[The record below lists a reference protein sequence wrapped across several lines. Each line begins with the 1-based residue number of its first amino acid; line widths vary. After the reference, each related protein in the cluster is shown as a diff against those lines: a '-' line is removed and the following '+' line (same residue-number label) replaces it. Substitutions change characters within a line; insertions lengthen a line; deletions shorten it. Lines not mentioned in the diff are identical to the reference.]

1 MSLKAERAMLEQVRK
16 RLAENKKQQLL
27 AKSNPKAIDPEVALE
42 QRLDKQHKLRKEEEE
57 EKSSKR
63 QRRIED
69 LKQDSGEEDEELT
82 EMGLPQG
89 FGTSKKKR

>member
-1 MSLKAERAMLEQVRK
+1 MRSTDVQSATANRYNESDAGQTCVCFG
-16 RLAENKKQQLL
+16 A
-27 AKSNPKAIDPEVALE
+27 ALE
-42 QRLDKQHKLRKEEEE
+42 QRLDKLRKEEEE

-63 QRRIED
+63 QRRIDD